1 MRHTI
6 QVDPETYAEIKR
18 LADAGHRTMGGT
30 VAWLV
35 ELTKQSKTYN
45 VISLAS
51 LPRPPDA
58 EPVEVITIAETPADL
73 RDRLGE
79 SEE

>member
-6 QVDPETYAEIKR
+6 QVDPKTYTEIKR
-18 LADAGHRTMGGT
+18 LAEAGHRTMGGT

-51 LPRPPDA
+51 LPHPPDA
-58 EPVEVITIAETPADL
+58 EPVDVVTVQ
-73 RDRLGE
+73 E
-79 SEE
+79 SE